1 MRSHLA
7 LAIITALASSP
18 ALAQTNTSGSTS
30 NSGASAIVNGDTIYN
45 PSRIKQRISTTASA
59 IAPGLTAAGVHSCAG
74 STSIGASVTGFN
86 FGFGS
91 TYEMIECNR
100 RAYAATLAG
109 MGQNAA
115 ALALVCNNAEV
126 QVALNNTGVVCPQQR
141 IAQAAA
147 RQQAAEQAAA
157 ADYVAQQAATAN
169 SAGRVIPINGGRQL
183 YPMRGAQGNPCQ
195 SCTGPECNAWIK
207 ANYASLKAR

>member
-1 MRSHLA
+1 MRSHFA
-7 LAIITALASSP
+7 FAIIAALASFP

-45 PSRIKQRISTTASA
+45 PGKIKQRISTTASA

-86 FGFGS
+86 FGFGT

-126 QVALNNTGVVCPQQR
+126 QAALNNTGVICPQQR
-141 IAQAAA
+141 IAQAEAQ
-147 RQQAAEQAAA
+147 RQAAEQAAA
-157 ADYVAQQAATAN
+157 AAYAAQEASRGN
-169 SAGRVIPINGGRQL
+169 SAGRVIPIDGGRQL
-183 YPMRGAQGNPCQ
+183 YPTRGAKRNPCQ
-195 SCTGPECNAWIK
+195 SGTGPECNAWIK
-207 ANYASLKAR
+207 ANYASLKSR